1 MCITASIVIF
11 EEKLQMHMQQHSGC
25 NMAISYE
32 SSSINENGVSYVQ
45 IWPGFL
51 NERSN
56 VVIEQLFLFK

>member
-11 EEKLQMHMQQHSGC
+11 EEKLQIY
-25 NMAISYE
+25 MAISYE